1 MCNTLKR
8 GGFSIFALSGGGLLT
23 WGNICCVEIETDDSN
38 YARAE
43 GLPAKMENVKA
54 GRTDSPRLGITGR
67 AVVGL
72 ESGRSTSA
80 RASPAAARVPYL
92 SPAISRAAI

>member
-1 MCNTLKR
+1 MQHFKKR
-8 GGFSIFALSGGGLLT
+8 RVLHLCFVRGGLLT

-38 YARAE
+38 YVQAE

-54 GRTDSPRLGITGR
+54 GRMDSPRLGITGR
-67 AVVGL
+67 AIGGL

-80 RASPAAARVPYL
+80 GASPAAAWVSYL
-92 SPAISRAAI
+92 PPVISRAAI